1 MTTSSYLEH
10 YLDSLDSLPGEV
22 RRNFD
27 LMYKLDG
34 KNKTILQEVDAAS
47 DEYLRKVSE
56 MSPDKRRAEMEKI
69 QKLFKDAKNYGDEKV
84 SIAIQTYEMVDK
96 HIRRLDGDL
105 AKFEAELRE
114 KGRLSQTDDDSE
126 EDEDEDDEKVTK
138 GGRGR
143 KKQAS
148 SSASASAGK
157 DKDKDSKNKKQ
168 KVGRP
173 PKDDAS
179 GKESGASS
187 SKKKKQKGGNKSDS
201 DKGHKLSSAPLMS
214 MPQEIIDM
222 PVDPNEPTYCVC
234 QQVSYGEMIGCDN
247 NDCPIEWFHF
257 GCMQLTTKP
266 KGKWYCPKCIVL
278 FKKKKGG
285 S

>member
-1 MTTSSYLEH
+1 MTK
-10 YLDSLDSLPGEV
+10 LPLK
-22 RRNFD
+22 D
-27 LMYKLDG
+27 LFFSVYV
-34 KNKTILQEVDAAS
+34 QEVDAAS

-126 EDEDEDDEKVTK
+126 EDEDEDEEKVTK

-168 KVGRP
+168 KVFLL
-173 PKDDAS
+173 K
-179 GKESGASS
+179 
-187 SKKKKQKGGNKSDS
+187 SK
-201 DKGHKLSSAPLMS
+201 
-214 MPQEIIDM
+214 I
-222 PVDPNEPTYCVC
+222 
-234 QQVSYGEMIGCDN
+234 
-247 NDCPIEWFHF
+247 
-257 GCMQLTTKP
+257 TKR
-266 KGKWYCPKCIVL
+266 YYLCPKTL
-278 FKKKKGG
+278 MP
-285 S
+285 